1 MTADVRTLR
10 QVNDLSPSEFVAT
23 FGHVAEHSPWVA
35 EAAATER
42 PFASR
47 DAMTNA
53 FATAIETAD
62 RSRQRTLLLA
72 HPDLA
77 GRAAIA
83 GNLTD
88 DSRKEQSGAGLDRL
102 TPEEFARFT
111 ELNEA
116 YRRRHQIPFI
126 LAVRGATK
134 DQIMSACAERMRNAP
149 EEEFQTALR
158 QVARIVRFRLEDRIK
173 T

>member
-1 MTADVRTLR
+1 MA
-10 QVNDLSPSEFVAT
+10 QVNALSPAEFVAV
-23 FGHVAEHSPWVA
+23 FGDIAEHSTWVA

-42 PFASR
+42 PFGSR
-47 DAMTNA
+47 DAMINA

-62 RSRQRTLLLA
+62 RSRQRALLLA

-83 GNLTD
+83 GDVTA
-88 DSRKEQSGAGLDRL
+88 DSRREQAGAGLDRL

-111 ELNEA
+111 ELNSA
-116 YRRRHQIPFI
+116 YRRRHEIPFI

-149 EEEFQTALR
+149 EEEFQTALS
-158 QVARIVRFRLEDRIK
+158 QVARIVRFRLEDRVREGA
-173 T
+173 